1 MRAKQF
7 VTESIS
13 DYDFVWKSKREIYV
27 FPKGTDH
34 SDINNAAGWVSVLN
48 NGNGTA
54 SIGDI
59 TIHEE
64 FRRQGLATE
73 MYKRLAAA
81 GYNIVKSDE
90 VTAMGQSMWAGFN
103 RKGQAKGN
111 KYVTEIKRID
121 TDSYTGG
128 KDEVEY
134 LPVAKKLIPLPG
146 GSGFKY
152 QVIRGGNDFSI
163 SIDIVATNVDRPK
176 PREPRDWWEDADIMK
191 AKADTTAWKINP
203 IGSKV
208 IGRLALSAV
217 RKSPLPNTYMVE
229 FITVDEDFR
238 GQGLAKSLYG
248 IAISILH
255 INLVSGETQ
264 TPSGR
269 KNWISLSKIP
279 GCEVV
284 GLLSIRNQHLDP
296 NEHYSTGDEV
306 SETMDSLMSI
316 GCDYLG
322 KVHEKHWFYFPV
334 TVSKDEIATAVTNDV
349 EVYHDGYNTGKGW
362 ETFLLARWLG

>member
-13 DYDFVWKSKREIYV
+13 DYDFVWKSKREIYA
-27 FPKGTDH
+27 FPKGTDQ
-34 SDINNAAGWVSVLN
+34 SDINNAAGWVTVLN

-59 TIHEE
+59 TIHKE

-73 MYKRLAAA
+73 MYKQLAAA

-103 RKGQAKGN
+103 RKGQAKGD
-111 KYVTEIKRID
+111 KYVTEIKRLD

-134 LPVAKKLIPLPG
+134 LPVKKLIPLPG
-146 GSGFKY
+146 GSRFKY
-152 QVIRGGNDFSI
+152 QVDRSGGSCA
-163 SIDIVATNVDRPK
+163 IDIVATNVDRPM
-176 PREPRDWWEDADIMK
+176 PPAPRDWWSLDDKKKAAADV
-191 AKADTTAWKINP
+191 AAWKLNAK
-203 IGSKV
+203 GSKV

-217 RKSPLPNTYMVE
+217 WKSPLPNSYMVD
-229 FITVDEDFR
+229 FITVDEDYR

-255 INLVSGETQ
+255 FNLVSGDSQ
-264 TPSGR
+264 TPGGR

-296 NEHYSTGDEV
+296 NEHYSTDDEV

-322 KVHEKHWFYFPV
+322 EKDKKHWFYFPI
-334 TVSKDEIATAVTNDV
+334 TVSKDEIATAVKNDV
-349 EVYHDGYNTGKGW
+349 EVYHDSYMSGKGW
-362 ETFLLARWLG
+362 DTFLLARWLG